1 MQEPPGKGE
10 VMDLSMKQTQQHV
23 PAPQMEQ
30 SVRILQMDSFQLT
43 DYIKEIMLENPVLD
57 MEPPKER
64 GQDLALKKM
73 QWLEDQAKRE
83 QENTGYYEEEKDESL
98 LEQAAAA
105 PGETLTDHLL
115 SQIGMWDGE
124 EALQPVLRQ
133 AAYYVNSNGY
143 LDATEEDIC
152 RETHCRPELVQK
164 AIAAL
169 QKLDPPGVG
178 ARSLSECLLLQLDP
192 EDQLARDLAA
202 SCLEDIAKNNQQT
215 ALAEKFH
222 VTKDDIRKAAARIRR
237 LNPKPGSQ
245 YGGSRAPKYIR
256 PDIVV
261 TAFEDR
267 YSVMLCEFA
276 YPEIH
281 LNEGYLQ
288 MARET
293 EDPEVLSYIN
303 EKAEQ
308 IKGIQKCIENRNQT
322 LLAVAKAIV
331 KCQERFFRYGPQH
344 LNILR
349 MGDIAE
355 IVNLDEPTVSKAVKD
370 KYLQCAGGVYPL
382 RYFFVKGLEGETP
395 AGGSESAKWELR
407 RLIEEENHERPFSDQ
422 QLADSLNAAG
432 VEISRRTVTQY
443 REELGFPQASERAHS
458 HDG

>member
-1 MQEPPGKGE
+1 MQESPGKGE
-10 VMDLSMKQTQQHV
+10 VMDLSMKQAPQQV

-43 DYIKEIMLENPVLD
+43 DYIKEVMLENPVLD

-83 QENTGYYEEEKDESL
+83 QENTGYYEEEEDESL
-98 LEQAAAA
+98 LEKTAAA

-115 SQIGMWDGE
+115 SQIGMLDGE
-124 EALQPVLRQ
+124 EALQPILRQ

-152 RETHCRPELVQK
+152 RETHCRPEQVQK
-164 AIAAL
+164 AVAAI

-178 ARSLSECLLLQLDP
+178 ARNLSECLLLQLEP
-192 EDQLARDLAA
+192 EDKLARDLAA
-202 SCLEDIAKNNQQT
+202 SCLEDIAENSRRA
-215 ALAEKFH
+215 ALAEQFQ
-222 VTKDDIRKAAARIRR
+222 VAEEEIEKAVARIRR

-245 YGGSRAPKYIR
+245 YGGSRAPQYIR

-267 YSVMLCEFA
+267 YYVMLCEFA

-288 MARET
+288 MAKET
-293 EDPEVLSYIN
+293 EDQEVLS
-303 EKAEQ
+303 
-308 IKGIQKCIENRNQT
+308 
-322 LLAVAKAIV
+322 
-331 KCQERFFRYGPQH
+331 QH
-344 LNILR
+344 LNLLR
-349 MGDIAE
+349 MRDIAGM
-355 IVNLDEPTVSKAVKD
+355 VNLHESTVSSAVKD

-382 RYFFVKGLEGETP
+382 RYFFVKGMEGE
-395 AGGSESAKWELR
+395 ASAVSSESAKWELR
-407 RLIEEENHERPFSDQ
+407 RLIEEENHERPLSDQ

-458 HDG
+458 HSD

>member
-1 MQEPPGKGE
+1 MQEPPGKGGF
-10 VMDLSMKQTQQHV
+10 MDLSMKQTQQ
-23 PAPQMEQ
+23 QMEQ

-43 DYIKEIMLENPVLD
+43 DYIKEVMLENPVLD

-64 GQDLALKKM
+64 GQALALKKM

-83 QENTGYYEEEKDESL
+83 QENTGYYEEEEDESL
-98 LEQAAAA
+98 LEKAAAA
-105 PGETLTDHLL
+105 PGETLTEHLL
-115 SQIGMWDGE
+115 SQIAMLDGE
-124 EALQPVLRQ
+124 SALLPILRQ

-143 LDATEEDIC
+143 LDAAEEDIC
-152 RETHCRPELVQK
+152 RETHCRPEQVQK

-178 ARSLSECLLLQLDP
+178 ARNLSECLLLQLEPD
-192 EDQLARDLAA
+192 DRLARDLAA
-202 SCLEDIAKNNQQT
+202 SCLEDIAKDNRRP
-215 ALAEKFH
+215 ALAEQFQ
-222 VTKDDIRKAAARIRR
+222 VSEDEIEKAIARIRR

-245 YGGSRAPKYIR
+245 YGGSRAPQYIR

-267 YSVMLCEFA
+267 YYVMLCEFA

-288 MARET
+288 MAKET
-293 EDPEVLSYIN
+293 EDPEVLAYIN
-303 EKAEQ
+303 EKAGQ
-308 IKGIQKCIENRNQT
+308 IQWMQKCIENRNET
-322 LLAVAKAIV
+322 LLTVAKAIV

-349 MGDIAE
+349 MRDIAE
-355 IVNLDEPTVSKAVKD
+355 IVNLDESTVSRAVKD

-382 RYFFVKGLEGETP
+382 RYFFVKGLEGEVS
-395 AGGSESAKWELR
+395 AAGSENAKWELR
-407 RLIEEENHERPFSDQ
+407 RLIEEENHERPLSDQ

-432 VEISRRTVTQY
+432 VEISRRTVIQY
-443 REELGFPQASERAHS
+443 REELGFPPASERAHS
-458 HDG
+458 HSS